1 MRALNKLSLGTVTL
15 SLFAA
20 IAMGS
25 YNSMIMGD
33 DTFMADSSGISF
45 TKRLDEIRGEIVIGR
60 MAASSIPW
68 TNFNKKAEKKVVKAN
83 KAIAAG
89 KFKKAERKMKKAV
102 QAVAQTTVMPQPAIM
117 GDMDLEL
124 SNVFHKK
131 PLKKGSFS
139 GSAKTVDG
147 VIEEIYVSLPGGKTI
162 EINTRERMAGNVF
175 KYEDP
180 GTREMKSGMFYEVKK
195 GTYMITLTNDSQFPG
210 ARLEFKAGETE
221 IAYNDDY
228 YSAQESWDM
237 EKQNQV
243 QDEYS
248 QAQPVET
255 VIPEDRI
262 DQVEIDNQQR
272 FEQEMREEEFAKN
285 EFDQLPTESEYQF

>member
-68 TNFNKKAEKKVVKAN
+68 TNFNEKVEKKVVKSKKVIVAV
-83 KAIAAG
+83 KA
-89 KFKKAERKMKKAV
+89 KKEV
-102 QAVAQTTVMPQPAIM
+102 QAVFKTTVMPQPAIM

-131 PLKKGSFS
+131 PLKKGTFS

-180 GTREMKSGMFYEVKK
+180 STREMKSGMFYEVKK

-210 ARLEFKAGETE
+210 ARLEFQAGASEV
-221 IAYNDDY
+221 AYSDDY
-228 YSAQESWDM
+228 YSAQESWEMD
-237 EKQNQV
+237 KQDKP

-248 QAQPVET
+248 QAQPAQV

-285 EFDQLPTESEYQF
+285 EFDQVPTETEYQF